1 MNSGYIYQNLMVD
14 MYVLAIC
21 DLALSDSVTSKLN
34 EINEVAEVHRLYGCF
49 DILVKMS
56 GSSTKELENIYSKI
70 KYMDGIK
77 NASTLIGFGK

>member
-1 MNSGYIYQNLMVD
+1 MVD
-14 MYVLAIC
+14 MYILAIC
-21 DLALSDSVTSKLN
+21 DLALSESITSKLH

-56 GSSTKELENIYSKI
+56 GSSAKELENTYSKI

-77 NASTLIGFGK
+77 NASIPIGFGEGGSHN

>member
-1 MNSGYIYQNLMVD
+1 
-14 MYVLAIC
+14 
-21 DLALSDSVTSKLN
+21 
-34 EINEVAEVHRLYGCF
+34 VHRLYGCF

>member
-1 MNSGYIYQNLMVD
+1 MVD

-21 DLALSDSVTSKLN
+21 NFGRSESITSKLH
-34 EINEVAEVHRLYGCF
+34 EINEVSEIHRLYGCF

-70 KYMDGIK
+70 KCMDGIK
-77 NASTLIGFGK
+77 NASTLIGFGKHSSQ

>member
-1 MNSGYIYQNLMVD
+1 MVE

-21 DLALSDSVTSKLN
+21 DLALCESVKSKLN
-34 EINEVAEVHRLYGCF
+34 QINEVAEVHRLYGCF

-56 GSSTKELENIYSKI
+56 GSSAEELENIYSKI

-77 NASTLIGFGK
+77 NASPLIGFDK